1 MNSLLRNVRQLAV
14 HAANTGVNDQV
25 AVQADQTQISSAIA
39 SIQRIAEQTQFGTK
53 HLLDG
58 SSGIAANVVDT
69 KNIAGISI
77 GGVFNNLTTQ
87 SGTVNVVVN
96 SVATRAQVSGTA
108 LATYASVNAS
118 ISTVNGLKT
127 GSGGTVVL
135 NGQTISVSGS
145 DTVQTLINKINNLA
159 GTTGVSADFTSGN
172 GSGAIVLTQ
181 QNYGSNFAINESE
194 SLHPADRHGFA
205 HAGQGEQCHCH
216 RYRFGSG
223 QWRRHQRRRHLHRGT
238 FRHRQRAARDR

>member
-1 MNSLLRNVRQLAV
+1 MNAAAMLAIRNVVIL
-14 HAANTGVNDQV
+14 
-25 AVQADQTQISSAIA
+25 
-39 SIQRIAEQTQFGTK
+39 
-53 HLLDG
+53 HLLVQLHLLPA
-58 SSGIAANVVDT
+58 SNASPSRRSSEPSACSTALSGISAAVVDT
-69 KNIAGISI
+69 KNIAGMII

-127 GSGGTVVL
+127 GNGGSVVL

-181 QNYGSNFAINESE
+181 QNYGANFSINESE
-194 SLHPADRHGFA
+194 SSPLLTGT
-205 HAGQGEQCHCH
+205 
-216 RYRFGSG
+216 GSPT
-223 QWRRHQRRRHLHRGT
+223 LVKGT
-238 FRHRQRAARDR
+238 NATVTVITSALVNGVVTSVVATFTGGRLPPKRPESDGYLR